1 MYEAVLLHKTTIE
14 YKCPIDDADLRYHEK
29 YVVSSDVMKWF
40 RIIYRCVCIVQS
52 SCMSNIMT
60 FCLISVADCTNVL
73 LLCLVVLYY
82 TTLRYSAYVGYVR

>member
-1 MYEAVLLHKTTIE
+1 MTLICDIMK
-14 YKCPIDDADLRYHEK
+14 K

-82 TTLRYSAYVGYVR
+82 TTLRYSAYVGYGTWVSVCVKHMLK